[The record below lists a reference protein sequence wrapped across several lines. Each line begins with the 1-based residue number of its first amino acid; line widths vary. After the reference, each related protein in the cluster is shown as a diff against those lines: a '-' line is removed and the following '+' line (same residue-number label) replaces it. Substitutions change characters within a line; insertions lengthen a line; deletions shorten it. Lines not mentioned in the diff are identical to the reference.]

1 MTILRNLRSQ
11 LIKSVIRA
19 AFALI
24 SPIIR
29 IMSKRVYLR
38 YDSELVHDGVGAQVQ
53 RIMAIAGLASYI
65 QSNYE
70 HTAISDVTTHPMDP
84 FQESKQRFE
93 FLEKLNSHISPTDN
107 CSKAPSS
114 SVSIR
119 IPSLKLND
127 LFFITLKSALLR
139 QNYLVVTAEVYS
151 IVDSLPFIYSNH
163 RKFLHINFSDNRS
176 ESLTRDVC
184 VHFRRGVGGMALYHD
199 QTIPRELPVSYYLN
213 VLEHVKALEPIDKI
227 TVLTDSPL
235 LDTIYKV
242 NADQI
247 ELWENTPGYGDGA
260 LHIKGKD
267 IRGDFQTMNVEIEV
281 LVGGDP
287 IESLGI
293 LQSAKTLVM
302 SKSSFSY
309 VAALLNVD
317 GRVYYPAGFWHPRQK
332 HWTKTK

>member
-1 MTILRNLRSQ
+1 MTLLRKLRSL
-11 LIKSVIRA
+11 LIKSVKSA
-19 AFALI
+19 ALTLI
-24 SPIIR
+24 SPILR
-29 IMSKRVYLR
+29 RLSKRVYLR

-53 RIMAIAGLASYI
+53 RIIAIAGLASYI

-70 HTAISDVTTHPMDP
+70 HSAISDVTTHPMDP
-84 FQESKQRFE
+84 FQESKQRVE
-93 FLEKLNSHISPTDN
+93 FLERLNSHISPTDN
-107 CSKAPSS
+107 CSAAPSN

-119 IPSLKLND
+119 VPSLKLTD
-127 LFFITLKSALLR
+127 LFLIILKSVLLR
-139 QNYLVVTAEVYS
+139 RNYLVVTAEVYS

-163 RKFLHINFSDNRS
+163 RKFLHINFSDNLS
-176 ESLTRDVC
+176 KSLSGDVC
-184 VHFRRGVGGMALYHD
+184 VHFRRGVGGMALYHN
-199 QTIPRELPVSYYLN
+199 QKIPRELPISYYLK
-213 VLEHVKALEPIDKI
+213 VLKHLKALEPIDKL

-235 LDTIYKV
+235 LDTIYKI
-242 NADQI
+242 NTDQI
-247 ELWENTPGYGDGA
+247 DLWENTPGYSDGA

-267 IRGDFQTMNVEIEV
+267 IRGDFQTLKLEIEV

-309 VAALLNVD
+309 VAALLNVE
-317 GRVYYPAGFWHPRQK
+317 GRIYYPAGFWHPRQK

>member
-1 MTILRNLRSQ
+1 MKILRNLHF
-11 LIKSVIRA
+11 LFHAFVKRA
-19 AFALI
+19 SLSLI
-24 SPIIR
+24 SPIIKR
-29 IMSKRVYLR
+29 LSKRVYLR

-53 RIMAIAGLASYI
+53 RIIAIAGLASYI

-70 HTAISDVTTHPMDP
+70 HSAISDVTTHPMDP

-93 FLEKLNSHISPTDN
+93 FLERLNDHISPTGN
-107 CSKAPSS
+107 CSTAPSN

-119 IPSLKLND
+119 VPSLKLTN
-127 LFFITLKSALLR
+127 LFSITLKSVLLR
-139 QNYLVVTAEVYS
+139 RNYLVVTAEVYS
-151 IVDSLPFIYSNH
+151 IVDSLPFIYSYH
-163 RKFLHINFSDNRS
+163 RKFLHINFNDNLNKS
-176 ESLTRDVC
+176 SSGDVC
-184 VHFRRGVGGMALYHD
+184 VHFRRGVGGMALYHN
-199 QTIPRELPVSYYLN
+199 QTIPRELPVSYYLK
-213 VLEHVKALEPIDKI
+213 VLKHVKALESIDKL

-235 LDTIYKV
+235 IDTIYKV

-247 ELWENTPGYGDGA
+247 DLWEKTPGYSGGA

-267 IRGDFQTMNVEIEV
+267 IRGDFQSLNLEIEV

-287 IESLGI
+287 IASLGI

-317 GRVYYPAGFWHPRQK
+317 GRIYYPAGFWHPRQK